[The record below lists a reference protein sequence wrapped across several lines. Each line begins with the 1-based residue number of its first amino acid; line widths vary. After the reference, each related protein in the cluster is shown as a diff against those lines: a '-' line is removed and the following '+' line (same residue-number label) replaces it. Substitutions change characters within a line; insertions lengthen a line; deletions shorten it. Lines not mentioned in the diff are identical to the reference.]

1 MLKILI
7 NFLVS
12 LILFPRNLIILFINL
27 KKILKSRKIVVQTEG
42 GYGHCLTIQ
51 MCSKLVF
58 KKDFLY
64 ILFIED
70 NRHNE
75 FLPFYFNI
83 DHIIFKNNLFIKFF
97 NKNFTIGEKEHSNF
111 KLFETI
117 IIKLISL
124 LNSSKIFYN
133 HDVYR
138 YLEQKHVFLKNK
150 NVPDLYLWEKVLIY
164 LLRKKKLSIDNKKLK
179 EILKRNNLGSFLKF
193 EKSKKNNIS
202 VYLRKRLNKD
212 LFSSLRNG
220 SNKKDYI
227 PTFNYLIQKN
237 LIIYFGD
244 KVFHNKDLKNFKGRI
259 IDVMTILK
267 KIMKYFNY
275 SFYQSL
281 THLYLRQE
289 STILWTII

>member
-83 DHIIFKNNLFIKFF
+83 DHIIFKNNLSIKFY

-164 LLRKKKLSIDNKKLK
+164 LLRKKIVN
-179 EILKRNNLGSFLKF
+179 R
-193 EKSKKNNIS
+193 
-202 VYLRKRLNKD
+202 
-212 LFSSLRNG
+212 
-220 SNKKDYI
+220 
-227 PTFNYLIQKN
+227 
-237 LIIYFGD
+237 
-244 KVFHNKDLKNFKGRI
+244 
-259 IDVMTILK
+259 
-267 KIMKYFNY
+267 
-275 SFYQSL
+275 
-281 THLYLRQE
+281 
-289 STILWTII
+289 